1 MAQSAHAHA
10 RADQKARASALVHV
24 VRNATARFHDVAVA
38 EKEGYF
44 LQFGCVSGP
53 DFGAMGMH
61 FVNMPLVMDG
71 ELDARYPEIVIY
83 EPQPDGSLQL
93 IGADY
98 LVLADAWDAQHESP
112 PELMGPLFHQ
122 FEAPTRCGLPA
133 FYTLHVWA
141 GKPSPTGTFVNWH
154 ANVSCDAFSGHTP
167 WRPPLAVPGTPARW
181 CADRGGA

>member
-1 MAQSAHAHA
+1 
-10 RADQKARASALVHV
+10 V
-24 VRNATARFHDVAVA
+24 VRDATTRFHDVAVA

-71 ELDARYPEIVIY
+71 ELDATRPEIVIY

-98 LVLADAWDAQHESP
+98 LVLADAWDANGRGQVAAMLSDVCARKEEAWYVRQCRNGSVLSCP
-112 PELMGPLFHQ
+112 SVTVHQ
-122 FEAPTRCGLPA
+122 LPSGMA
-133 FYTLHVWA
+133 LLQ
-141 GKPSPTGTFVNWH
+141 PS
-154 ANVSCDAFSGHTP
+154 AYCARLRRRDAD
-167 WRPPLAVPGTPARW
+167 
-181 CADRGGA
+181 C